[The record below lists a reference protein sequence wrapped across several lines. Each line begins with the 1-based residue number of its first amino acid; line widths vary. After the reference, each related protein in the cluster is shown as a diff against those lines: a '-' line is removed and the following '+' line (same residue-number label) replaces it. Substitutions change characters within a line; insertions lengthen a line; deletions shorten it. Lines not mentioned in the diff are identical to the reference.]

1 MGGLIAVRRRALAR
15 AGEDAAVEALRLR
28 GYRVLARNVRLR
40 RGELDVVAEEG
51 GDLVFVEVKS
61 RRSEAYGTP
70 AEAVGFRKQR
80 TLVQLAA
87 AYLVRKGLG
96 DRACRFD
103 VVEVRLDS
111 AGRPVRVDVLR
122 DAFRP

>member
-1 MGGLIAVRRRALAR
+1 MLAGRRRTFAQ
-15 AGEDAAVEALRLR
+15 AGEDAAVEALRRR

-61 RRSEAYGTP
+61 RRSVAYGTP
-70 AEAVGFRKQR
+70 AEAVGFQKQR
-80 TLVQLAA
+80 TLVRLAA
-87 AYLVRKGLG
+87 AYLARKGLG

-111 AGRPVRVDVLR
+111 AGRPVRVDVMQ

>member
-1 MGGLIAVRRRALAR
+1 MLAGRRRAFAQ

-61 RRSEAYGTP
+61 RRSVAYGTP
-70 AEAVGFRKQR
+70 AEAVGFQKQR

-87 AYLVRKGLG
+87 AYLTRRGLV

-103 VVEVRLDS
+103 VVEVRLDG
-111 AGRPVRVDVLR
+111 AGRPVRVDVMR

>member
-1 MGGLIAVRRRALAR
+1 MAADRRRALAR
-15 AGEDAAVEALRLR
+15 AGEDAAVEALRRR

-40 RGELDVVAEEG
+40 RGELDVVAEQG
-51 GDLVFVEVKS
+51 GDLVFVEVKA
-61 RRSEAYGTP
+61 RRSDTYGTP

-80 TLVQLAA
+80 ALVQLAA
-87 AYLVRKGLG
+87 GYLARRRLT

-103 VVEVRLDS
+103 VVEVRLDA
-111 AGRPVRVDVLR
+111 AGRPVRVDVLP

>member
-1 MGGLIAVRRRALAR
+1 MLAGRRRAFAQ
-15 AGEDAAVEALRLR
+15 ASEDAAVEALRRR

-61 RRSEAYGTP
+61 RRSVAYGTP
-70 AEAVGFRKQR
+70 AEAVGFQKQR
-80 TLVQLAA
+80 TLVRLAA
-87 AYLVRKGLG
+87 AYLARTGLG

-111 AGRPVRVDVLR
+111 AGRPVRVDVMQ

>member
-1 MGGLIAVRRRALAR
+1 MLAGRRRALAQ
-15 AGEDAAVEALRLR
+15 AGEDAAVEALRR
-28 GYRVLARNVRLR
+28 QGYLVRERNVRLR

-51 GDLVFVEVKS
+51 GHLVFVEVKA
-61 RRSEAYGTP
+61 RRSQACGTP
-70 AEAVGFRKQR
+70 AEAVGFQKQR
-80 TLVQLAA
+80 TLVRLAE
-87 AYLVRKGLG
+87 AYLAGRGLG

-103 VVEVRLDS
+103 VVEVQLDG

>member
-1 MGGLIAVRRRALAR
+1 MLAGQRRALAQ
-15 AGEDAAVEALRLR
+15 AGEDAAVEALLRR
-28 GYRVLARNVRLR
+28 GYRVRERNVRLR

-61 RRSEAYGTP
+61 RRSVAYGTP
-70 AEAVGFRKQR
+70 AEAVGFQKQR

-87 AYLVRKGLG
+87 AYLTRRGLV

>member
-1 MGGLIAVRRRALAR
+1 MLAGRRRTFAQ
-15 AGEDAAVEALRLR
+15 AGEDAAVEALRRR

-61 RRSEAYGTP
+61 RRSVAYGTP
-70 AEAVGFRKQR
+70 AEAVGFQKQR

-87 AYLVRKGLG
+87 AYLVRRGLG

-103 VVEVRLDS
+103 VVEVRLDG
-111 AGRPVRVDVLR
+111 AGRPVRVHVMR
-122 DAFRP
+122 GAFRP

>member
-1 MGGLIAVRRRALAR
+1 MLAGRRRTFAQ
-15 AGEDAAVEALRLR
+15 AGEDAAVEALRRR

-61 RRSEAYGTP
+61 RRSVAYGTP
-70 AEAVGFRKQR
+70 AEAVGFQKQR

-87 AYLVRKGLG
+87 AYLVRRGLG

-103 VVEVRLDS
+103 VVEVRLDG
-111 AGRPVRVDVLR
+111 AGRPVRVHVMR

>member
-1 MGGLIAVRRRALAR
+1 MLAGQRRALAQ
-15 AGEDAAVEALRLR
+15 AGEDAAVDALRRR
-28 GYRVLARNVRLR
+28 GYRVRERNVRLR

-51 GDLVFVEVKS
+51 GDLVFIEVKA

-70 AEAVGFRKQR
+70 AEAVGFQKRR
-80 TLVQLAA
+80 TLVRLAA
-87 AYLVRKGLG
+87 AYLVRRRLS

-103 VVEVRLDS
+103 VVEVRMDG